1 MKILRSHLLVL
12 SCMVISS
19 CNSTKEIEVVPES
32 PNFQSQPI
40 LDKDK
45 KSQPQDGSFIVQP
58 KGTSK
63 VGVISKKYY
72 EALAAAEREVVRRQQ
87 LSIEADSV
95 VKSAIADIDEN
106 SLDSARI
113 KLKRAVEKYL
123 GNKILR

>member
-113 KLKRAVEKYL
+113 KLKRAVEKYP
-123 GNKILR
+123 R

>member
-12 SCMVISS
+12 SCMVISA

-40 LDKDK
+40 LNKDK

-63 VGVISKKYY
+63 VGVKSKKYY
-72 EALAAAEREVVRRQQ
+72 EALATAEREVVRRQQ
-87 LSIEADSV
+87 LSIEADSD
-95 VKSAIADIDEN
+95 VKSAITDIDEN

-113 KLKRAVEKYL
+113 KLKRAVEKYP
-123 GNKILR
+123 R

>member
-87 LSIEADSV
+87 LSIEADSD
-95 VKSAIADIDEN
+95 VKSAITDIDEN
-106 SLDSARI
+106 SLDSARV
-113 KLKRAVEKYL
+113 KLKRAVEKYP
-123 GNKILR
+123 R

>member
-72 EALAAAEREVVRRQQ
+72 EALAAAERELVRRQQ

-113 KLKRAVEKYL
+113 KLKRAVEKYP
-123 GNKILR
+123 R

>member
-12 SCMVISS
+12 SCMVISA

-63 VGVISKKYY
+63 VGVKSKKYY
-72 EALAAAEREVVRRQQ
+72 EALATAEREVVRRQQ
-87 LSIEADSV
+87 LSIEADSD
-95 VKSAIADIDEN
+95 VKSAITDIDEN
-106 SLDSARI
+106 SLDSARV
-113 KLKRAVEKYL
+113 KLKRAVEKYP
-123 GNKILR
+123 R

>member
-1 MKILRSHLLVL
+1 MKKLRSHLLVL

-113 KLKRAVEKYL
+113 KLKRAVEKYP
-123 GNKILR
+123 R

>member
-95 VKSAIADIDEN
+95 VKSAIADMDEN

-113 KLKRAVEKYL
+113 KLKRAVEKYP
-123 GNKILR
+123 R

>member
-1 MKILRSHLLVL
+1 MKILRNHLLVL
-12 SCMVISS
+12 SCMVISA

-95 VKSAIADIDEN
+95 VKSAITDMDEN

-113 KLKRAVEKYL
+113 KLKRAVEKYP
-123 GNKILR
+123 R

>member
-95 VKSAIADIDEN
+95 VKSTIADIDEN

-113 KLKRAVEKYL
+113 KLKRAVEKYP
-123 GNKILR
+123 R

>member
-32 PNFQSQPI
+32 PNFQSKPI

-95 VKSAIADIDEN
+95 VKSAITDIDEN
-106 SLDSARI
+106 YLDSARI
-113 KLKRAVEKYL
+113 KLKRAVEKYP
-123 GNKILR
+123 R

>member
-95 VKSAIADIDEN
+95 VKSAITDIDEN
-106 SLDSARI
+106 SLDSARN
-113 KLKRAVEKYL
+113 KLKRAVEKYP
-123 GNKILR
+123 R

>member
-1 MKILRSHLLVL
+1 
-12 SCMVISS
+12 MVISS

-40 LDKDK
+40 LDKEK

-113 KLKRAVEKYL
+113 KLKRAVEKYP
-123 GNKILR
+123 R

>member
-95 VKSAIADIDEN
+95 VKSAITDIDEN

-113 KLKRAVEKYL
+113 KLKRAVEKYP
-123 GNKILR
+123 R

>member
-12 SCMVISS
+12 SCMVISA

-40 LDKDK
+40 LNKDK

-63 VGVISKKYY
+63 VGVKSKKYY
-72 EALAAAEREVVRRQQ
+72 EALATAEREVVRRQQ
-87 LSIEADSV
+87 LSIEADSD
-95 VKSAIADIDEN
+95 VKSAITDIDEN
-106 SLDSARI
+106 SLDSARV
-113 KLKRAVEKYL
+113 KLKRAVEKYP
-123 GNKILR
+123 R

>member
-12 SCMVISS
+12 SCIVISS

-113 KLKRAVEKYL
+113 KLKRAVEKYP
-123 GNKILR
+123 R

>member
-1 MKILRSHLLVL
+1 
-12 SCMVISS
+12 MVISS

-95 VKSAIADIDEN
+95 VKSAITDIDEN
-106 SLDSARI
+106 SLDSARN
-113 KLKRAVEKYL
+113 KLKRAVEKYP
-123 GNKILR
+123 R

>member
-12 SCMVISS
+12 SCMVISA
-19 CNSTKEIEVVPES
+19 CTSTKEIEVVPES
-32 PNFQSQPI
+32 PNFHSQPI

-63 VGVISKKYY
+63 VGVKSKKYY

-87 LSIEADSV
+87 LSIEADSD
-95 VKSAIADIDEN
+95 VKIAITDIDEN
-106 SLDSARI
+106 SLDSARV
-113 KLKRAVEKYL
+113 KLKRAVEKYP
-123 GNKILR
+123 R

>member
-1 MKILRSHLLVL
+1 MKILKSHLLVL

-113 KLKRAVEKYL
+113 KLKRAVEKYP
-123 GNKILR
+123 R

>member
-95 VKSAIADIDEN
+95 VKSAITDMDEN

-113 KLKRAVEKYL
+113 KLKRAVEKYP
-123 GNKILR
+123 R

>member
-87 LSIEADSV
+87 LSIEADSD
-95 VKSAIADIDEN
+95 VKSAITDIDEN

-113 KLKRAVEKYL
+113 KLKRAVEKYP
-123 GNKILR
+123 R

>member
-1 MKILRSHLLVL
+1 MKISRSHLLVL

-32 PNFQSQPI
+32 PNFQSQPK

-63 VGVISKKYY
+63 VGVKSKKYY

-95 VKSAIADIDEN
+95 VKSAITDIDEN
-106 SLDSARI
+106 SLDSARN
-113 KLKRAVEKYL
+113 KLKRAVEKYP
-123 GNKILR
+123 R

>member
-40 LDKDK
+40 LDKEK

-113 KLKRAVEKYL
+113 KLKRAVEKYP
-123 GNKILR
+123 R

>member
-40 LDKDK
+40 LNKDK

-113 KLKRAVEKYL
+113 KLKRAVEKYP
-123 GNKILR
+123 R